1 MKLNV
6 KPVYV
11 HLVHRSAY
19 MGPCRGGTWEQLER
33 SYDEM
38 MAAENFAKMKEGLEK
53 VYGGEKDI
61 CLQEPV
67 YLEFLDEFVVR
78 ESHFEKVKDEDT
90 DVFLLDGM
98 MGQHLAV
105 NIAKRYRKPMVT
117 VGCCTST
124 DTTACLRAAGFE
136 GYGSIDLEGT
146 KPILKTLLA
155 KKAIANTR
163 VLSILKGDIC
173 SKGVESNIRDF
184 DRLTNQ
190 WGIGFKFLNAE
201 DFLQEISGLDAQEL
215 ERAGGLAD
223 ELMAQ
228 AEDCSISREML
239 VNSTKVYVATKKL
252 LERYECNAFTLP
264 CFEICAT
271 GRINKEKYT
280 WCLTH
285 SLLKEEGIPSA
296 CESDYN
302 ALLSMIV
309 VMAVAGNAPH
319 MANTHPALSYEI
331 PQDVPNTGNLIKLYH
346 AVPTRYMKGRDS
358 QPAPFG
364 LHCFTEDRW
373 GATMRYHYNRDIGQT
388 VTMVRFNPQGTGLLA
403 ARGVITCETGYDK
416 IGCDTGL
423 LVDVENKRKFFKA
436 QCNYGH
442 HMTWAYGD
450 IAEQLEDL
458 GETMGFSVERV

>member
-1 MKLNV
+1 MVFMKLNV

-124 DTTACLRAAGFE
+124 DTTACLRARPGLRATAA
-136 GYGSIDLEGT
+136 SNLEGT

-163 VLSILKGDIC
+163 VLS
-173 SKGVESNIRDF
+173 F
-184 DRLTNQ
+184 
-190 WGIGFKFLNAE
+190 
-201 DFLQEISGLDAQEL
+201 
-215 ERAGGLAD
+215 
-223 ELMAQ
+223 
-228 AEDCSISREML
+228 
-239 VNSTKVYVATKKL
+239 
-252 LERYECNAFTLP
+252 
-264 CFEICAT
+264 
-271 GRINKEKYT
+271 
-280 WCLTH
+280 
-285 SLLKEEGIPSA
+285 
-296 CESDYN
+296 
-302 ALLSMIV
+302 
-309 VMAVAGNAPH
+309 
-319 MANTHPALSYEI
+319 
-331 PQDVPNTGNLIKLYH
+331 
-346 AVPTRYMKGRDS
+346 
-358 QPAPFG
+358 
-364 LHCFTEDRW
+364 
-373 GATMRYHYNRDIGQT
+373 
-388 VTMVRFNPQGTGLLA
+388 
-403 ARGVITCETGYDK
+403 
-416 IGCDTGL
+416 
-423 LVDVENKRKFFKA
+423 
-436 QCNYGH
+436 
-442 HMTWAYGD
+442 
-450 IAEQLEDL
+450 
-458 GETMGFSVERV
+458 

>member
-1 MKLNV
+1 M
-6 KPVYV
+6 
-11 HLVHRSAY
+11 
-19 MGPCRGGTWEQLER
+19 
-33 SYDEM
+33 
-38 MAAENFAKMKEGLEK
+38 
-53 VYGGEKDI
+53 
-61 CLQEPV
+61 
-67 YLEFLDEFVVR
+67 
-78 ESHFEKVKDEDT
+78 KDEDT

-136 GYGSIDLEGT
+136 SYGSIDLEDT

-201 DFLQEISGLDAQEL
+201 DFLRKSAAWTPRSWR
-215 ERAGGLAD
+215 RAGGLAD

-228 AEDCSISREML
+228 AEDCSSPGRCW
-239 VNSTKVYVATKKL
+239 STPPRCTWPPRSL

-285 SLLKEEGIPSA
+285 SLLKEEGIP
-296 CESDYN
+296 
-302 ALLSMIV
+302 L
-309 VMAVAGNAPH
+309 
-319 MANTHPALSYEI
+319 PASR
-331 PQDVPNTGNLIKLYH
+331 TT
-346 AVPTRYMKGRDS
+346 TRCS
-358 QPAPFG
+358 P
-364 LHCFTEDRW
+364 
-373 GATMRYHYNRDIGQT
+373 
-388 VTMVRFNPQGTGLLA
+388 
-403 ARGVITCETGYDK
+403 
-416 IGCDTGL
+416 
-423 LVDVENKRKFFKA
+423 
-436 QCNYGH
+436 
-442 HMTWAYGD
+442 
-450 IAEQLEDL
+450 
-458 GETMGFSVERV
+458 

>member
-61 CLQEPV
+61 CLQAPV

-136 GYGSIDLEGT
+136 GYGSLDLEGT

-155 KKAIANTR
+155 KKAIAKAFR
-163 VLSILKGDIC
+163 YQKEGKGFCMVEVLSTCPTNWGM
-173 SKGVESNIRDF
+173 SPVE
-184 DRLTNQ
+184 
-190 WGIGFKFLNAE
+190 A
-201 DFLQEISGLDAQEL
+201 
-215 ERAGGLAD
+215 
-223 ELMAQ
+223 
-228 AEDCSISREML
+228 
-239 VNSTKVYVATKKL
+239 
-252 LERYECNAFTLP
+252 
-264 CFEICAT
+264 
-271 GRINKEKYT
+271 
-280 WCLTH
+280 
-285 SLLKEEGIPSA
+285 
-296 CESDYN
+296 
-302 ALLSMIV
+302 
-309 VMAVAGNAPH
+309 
-319 MANTHPALSYEI
+319 
-331 PQDVPNTGNLIKLYH
+331 
-346 AVPTRYMKGRDS
+346 
-358 QPAPFG
+358 
-364 LHCFTEDRW
+364 
-373 GATMRYHYNRDIGQT
+373 
-388 VTMVRFNPQGTGLLA
+388 
-403 ARGVITCETGYDK
+403 
-416 IGCDTGL
+416 
-423 LVDVENKRKFFKA
+423 
-436 QCNYGH
+436 
-442 HMTWAYGD
+442 MTW
-450 IAEQLEDL
+450 LEENMIPYYPL
-458 GETMGFSVERV
+458 GVYKDKEAK

>member
-1 MKLNV
+1 MVFMKLNV

-201 DFLQEISGLDAQEL
+201 DFLQESSDLDAQ
-215 ERAGGLAD
+215 
-223 ELMAQ
+223 
-228 AEDCSISREML
+228 
-239 VNSTKVYVATKKL
+239 
-252 LERYECNAFTLP
+252 
-264 CFEICAT
+264 
-271 GRINKEKYT
+271 
-280 WCLTH
+280 
-285 SLLKEEGIPSA
+285 
-296 CESDYN
+296 
-302 ALLSMIV
+302 
-309 VMAVAGNAPH
+309 
-319 MANTHPALSYEI
+319 
-331 PQDVPNTGNLIKLYH
+331 
-346 AVPTRYMKGRDS
+346 
-358 QPAPFG
+358 
-364 LHCFTEDRW
+364 
-373 GATMRYHYNRDIGQT
+373 
-388 VTMVRFNPQGTGLLA
+388 
-403 ARGVITCETGYDK
+403 
-416 IGCDTGL
+416 
-423 LVDVENKRKFFKA
+423 
-436 QCNYGH
+436 
-442 HMTWAYGD
+442 
-450 IAEQLEDL
+450 
-458 GETMGFSVERV
+458 

>member
-146 KPILKTLLA
+146 KPILKTVSYTHLDVYKRQGQHA
-155 KKAIANTR
+155 GEEPPQGHADVVEGDHPGGPVSGH
-163 VLSILKGDIC
+163 VLVLH
-173 SKGVESNIRDF
+173 
-184 DRLTNQ
+184 
-190 WGIGFKFLNAE
+190 
-201 DFLQEISGLDAQEL
+201 QEGAAPGAAGGLDAHRGDKQQAHAL
-215 ERAGGLAD
+215 HPGD
-223 ELMAQ
+223 AQ
-228 AEDCSISREML
+228 H
-239 VNSTKVYVATKKL
+239 
-252 LERYECNAFTLP
+252 LP
-264 CFEICAT
+264 DGQSF
-271 GRINKEKYT
+271 G
-280 WCLTH
+280 
-285 SLLKEEGIPSA
+285 
-296 CESDYN
+296 DDV
-302 ALLSMIV
+302 LS
-309 VMAVAGNAPH
+309 
-319 MANTHPALSYEI
+319 PA
-331 PQDVPNTGNLIKLYH
+331 
-346 AVPTRYMKGRDS
+346 
-358 QPAPFG
+358 
-364 LHCFTEDRW
+364 
-373 GATMRYHYNRDIGQT
+373 
-388 VTMVRFNPQGTGLLA
+388 GLLA
-403 ARGVITCETGYDK
+403 VGLGPDRQSEEHQGRDAQLDAQRHPVAAPPPRGPADDQGE
-416 IGCDTGL
+416 
-423 LVDVENKRKFFKA
+423 DVRA
-436 QCNYGH
+436 
-442 HMTWAYGD
+442 
-450 IAEQLEDL
+450 
-458 GETMGFSVERV
+458 